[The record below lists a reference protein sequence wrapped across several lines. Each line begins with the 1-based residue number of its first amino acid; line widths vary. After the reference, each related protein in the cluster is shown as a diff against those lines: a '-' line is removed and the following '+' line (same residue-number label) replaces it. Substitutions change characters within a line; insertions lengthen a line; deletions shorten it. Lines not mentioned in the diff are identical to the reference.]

1 MSEEDKE
8 DLPEFEVGDETEGP
22 RRPKRQKLPP
32 SPFYKGDNTGGYGNP
47 PVRTQFKPGGK
58 GGPGRPRGRHSLEAA
73 LQKVL
78 REPVAVKTP
87 DGRKAMSYAE
97 ALTRRVAER
106 ALRPDA
112 PIGMVEFAFELLQKH
127 GPKDEENQPRPDAVG
142 KLSFD
147 EIKLLLQLLARSSDG
162 PQRPK
167 NAALWGLYNVDNIV
181 GDYRAYKREDGLLG
195 LERIDMKTITVKRD
209 DDANSGE

>member
-8 DLPEFEVGDETEGP
+8 DLPEFDVGDETEGP
-22 RRPKRQKLPP
+22 RRPKRRKPP
-32 SPFYKGDNTGGYGNP
+32 RSAFYKGDNAGGYGNP

-87 DGRKAMSYAE
+87 DGRKAMPYAE

-112 PIGMVEFAFELLQKH
+112 SIGMIAFAFELLQKH
-127 GPKDEENQPRPDAVG
+127 GPKDEEKQPRFDAS

-147 EIKLLLQLLARSSDG
+147 EMKLLLQLFTRVHDG
-162 PQRPK
+162 APPP
-167 NAALWGLYNVDNIV
+167 NAPWRLYNVDNIV
-181 GDYRAYKREDGLLG
+181 GDYRAYKREDGLVG
-195 LERIDMKTITVKRD
+195 LERIDMKTITIKRD
-209 DDANSGE
+209 DDANTGE